1 MARIVFAW
9 ELGGDYGHIARLLPL
24 ALELRRR
31 GHDPVFAVRELH
43 GAEMLLAPHD
53 LTWFQAPL
61 WIGSVVNL
69 PDAAGYAELLMRF
82 GFLNPR
88 SLTGICRAW
97 RNLLV
102 VLKADMVVMDHAPTA
117 LLATRGLPLARVN
130 LGDGFCIPPA
140 SRPLPLFMWWQRG
153 NPVRQA
159 DSEERVRQV
168 ANATLLALDAPPL
181 LYLAELFDCEL
192 SLFLSFTEFDHYPGR
207 HGAEFLGPVFSL
219 GQGAPAT
226 WPAGET
232 PRVFAYLKA
241 GYGALERV
249 LGALREAPVRVLAHV
264 PGAARETLKRN
275 ASPTVHFS
283 EAPVDILA
291 AGAGCDLAICHGGHG
306 TVAAMLLAGKPLLL
320 LPMQAEQAMTAHG
333 LEKLGVA
340 LAVAPEAAGQLQRI
354 VKRALGADGPGMAA
368 RAFAARHQGYD
379 TAATVAHAADRCAGL
394 LEAR

>member
-31 GHDPVFAVRELH
+31 GHDPVFVVRELH
-43 GAEMLLAPHD
+43 GAELLLAPHG
-53 LTWFQAPL
+53 LAWFQAPL
-61 WIGSVVNL
+61 WIGTVENL
-69 PDAAGYAELLMRF
+69 PAAAGYAELLMRF
-82 GFLNPR
+82 GFLNGR

-97 RNLLV
+97 RNLLA

-117 LLATRGLPLARVN
+117 LLATRGMPLKRVN
-130 LGDGFCIPPA
+130 LGDGFCIPPT

-153 NPVRQA
+153 NTVRQA

-168 ANATLLALDAPPL
+168 ANAALLALDAPPL
-181 LYLAELFDCEL
+181 LNLAELFDCDL
-192 SLFLSFTEFDHYPGR
+192 SLFLSFAEFDHYPGR
-207 HGAEFLGPVFSL
+207 TSGEFLGPVFSL
-219 GQGAPAT
+219 GQGAPAA
-226 WPAGET
+226 WPDGDV

-241 GYGALERV
+241 GYSALDRV
-249 LGALREAPVRVLAHV
+249 LGSLREAPVRVLAHV
-264 PGAARETLKRN
+264 PGAARDTLKRN
-275 ASPTVHFS
+275 TSPTMRFS

-291 AGAGCDLAICHGGHG
+291 ARAGCDLAICHGGHG
-306 TVAAMLLAGKPLLL
+306 TISAMLLAGKPLLL
-320 LPMQAEQAMTAHG
+320 LPMQAEQAMTAHV

-354 VKRALGADGPGMAA
+354 VKRALGDANLGTAA

-379 TAATVAHAADRCAGL
+379 QAATLAQAADRCTGL
-394 LEAR
+394 LEAG